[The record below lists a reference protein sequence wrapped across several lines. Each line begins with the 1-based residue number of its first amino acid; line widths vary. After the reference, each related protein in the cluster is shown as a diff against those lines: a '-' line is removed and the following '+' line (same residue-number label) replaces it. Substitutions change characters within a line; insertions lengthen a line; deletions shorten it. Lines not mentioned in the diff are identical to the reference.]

1 VKDQYPLSSLRAPP
15 AKRAKI
21 TNDLVPV
28 VFAILN
34 TRLGKESTKRI
45 SVLLDSGASSS
56 VIHKDLV
63 RKLRMTKTS
72 PTTWNTAA
80 GPLNTSEQ
88 VDIEFALP
96 ELSPSAT
103 IKATVHVHPA
113 KITRYDMIIGRDM
126 LTELGIDVLFSTS
139 TIEWGRMNA
148 SIPMKPYD
156 FVLNEDV
163 YIAESEGVEADTER
177 LSSILDAKYAPTDVQ
192 AFAEEQKHLSAEER
206 TALLQLLTEY
216 ETLFDGTLGQWTGK
230 PYHIELRPDA
240 KPYHGRPYSIPKAFE
255 QTLKLELDR
264 LVKIGVLKKVNRS
277 EWAFPSFIIPK
288 KDQTVR
294 FINDLR
300 ELNKRIRRVPF
311 PLPKIQDLLLKMEG
325 FTYATALDLNMGY
338 YHIRLD
344 DASKRLCTLIF
355 PWGKY
360 EMQCLPMGLCNS
372 PDIFQEKM
380 SELMEGLE
388 YVRAYI
394 DDLLIISKGSY
405 EEHLQDVSRVL
416 GRLQAAGLKVNANKS
431 SFARSELEYL
441 GYWITREGIQP
452 QPKKIQAMLNIAPPT
467 NKSALRSFIG
477 MVNYYRDAW
486 IRRSDVLAPL
496 AALCGKNAKW
506 NWTDVHQKS
515 FDTMKRIISR
525 DVLLA
530 YPDFS
535 KKFEIYTDA
544 SDKQL
549 GAVITQAGRP
559 IAYYSRKLNTAQLNY
574 TTTEKELLAI
584 VETLKEFRS
593 ILLGQVIVVYTDHKN
608 LTYKVFNTQ
617 RVMRWRLIIEEYGPT
632 LEYVKGEKNVVADA
646 LSRLDLSPSLATE
659 SNPSVLEQPTTRQLA
674 EAFALTKEDFNN
686 KCPLTLKSLMREQQ
700 KDNKLIKRARDSS
713 TLTLRSFHGGGKVR
727 QLIVEHDKIVVP
739 ASLQRPIVEWYHTLL
754 CHPGETRMENTI
766 AQHLT
771 WTGLRKTVHDVCKK
785 CDTCQRTKR
794 TKKKYGHLPA
804 KEAETIPWDTL
815 CVDLIGPYNITQ
827 KKSKRPL
834 TLWAVTM
841 IDPATGWFEIA
852 SINTKRADV
861 IANIVEQTWFTR
873 YPWPSQVILDRGTE
887 FMAEFTN
894 MLESEYGITKKP
906 ITKRNPQANSI
917 IERVHQTLGN
927 MIRTF
932 SVQDMDEENPWQGI
946 LSAVAFAIRA
956 TVHSTTRATPSQL
969 IFGRDAIFQVQH
981 IADWQ
986 YIKQR
991 KQQMINA
998 NNARENAKRIDYKY
1012 RVGQRVLIKAEQG
1025 AKYGTDS
1032 YLGPYIVTAV
1042 NDNGTLRVN
1051 EGAVTDTYNIRNVTP
1066 YTE

>member
-1 VKDQYPLSSLRAPP
+1 MGKVKA
-15 AKRAKI
+15 
-21 TNDLVPV
+21 
-28 VFAILN
+28 
-34 TRLGKESTKRI
+34 KRI

-63 RKLRMTKTS
+63 KKLRIKPTS
-72 PTTWNTAA
+72 PTVWNTAA
-80 GPLNTSEQ
+80 GPLSTEGK
-88 VDIEFALP
+88 VTLTFTLP
-96 ELSPSAT
+96 ELSPSASIT
-103 IKATVHVHPA
+103 TTVHVHPTQ
-113 KITRYDMIIGRDM
+113 ITRYDMIIGRDLM
-126 LTELGIDVLFSTS
+126 TELGIDVMFSTS
-139 TIEWGRMNA
+139 TIDWGRMNA

-156 FVLNEDV
+156 FSFVEDV
-163 YIAESEGVEADTER
+163 YIAESDDVEQDTDR
-177 LSSILDAKYAPTDVQ
+177 LSSILDAKYAPTDVA
-192 AFAEEQKHLSAEER
+192 AFANAQEHLSVSER
-206 TALLQLLTEY
+206 SDLFNLLQRHE
-216 ETLFDGTLGQWTGK
+216 ELFDGSLGHWTGD
-230 PYHIELRPDA
+230 PYHIELKPDA
-240 KPYHGRPYSIPKAFE
+240 KPYHGRPYSVPKAYE
-255 QTLKLELDR
+255 RTLKVELDR

-288 KDQTVR
+288 KDHTVR

-344 DASKRLCTLIF
+344 AASKTLCTLVF

-380 SELMEGLE
+380 SELMDGLD

-394 DDLLIISKGSY
+394 DDLLVISKGTY
-405 EEHLQDVSRVL
+405 EDHLADVDKVL
-416 GRLQAAGLKVNANKS
+416 QRLKDAGLKVNANKS
-431 SFARSELEYL
+431 AFAQAELDYL
-441 GYWITREGIQP
+441 GYWITRDGIQP
-452 QPKKIQAMLNIAPPT
+452 QPKKVQAMLNIAPPK
-467 NKSALRSFIG
+467 NKSELRSFIG

-496 AALCGKNAKW
+496 AKLCGKNSKW
-506 NWTDVHQKS
+506 EWTDVHQRA
-515 FDTMKRIISR
+515 FDTMKKILAR

-535 KKFEIYTDA
+535 KKFEIFTDA

-549 GAVITQAGRP
+549 GAVITQEGRP
-559 IAYYSRKLNTAQLNY
+559 IAYYSRKLNSSQLNY

-593 ILLGQVIVVYTDHKN
+593 ILLGQEIVVYTDHKN

-617 RVMRWRLIIEEYGPT
+617 RVMRWRLLIEEYGPT
-632 LEYVKGEKNVVADA
+632 LEYVKGVTNVVADA
-646 LSRLDLSPSLATE
+646 LSRLKLSPSVVTE
-659 SNPSVLEQPTTRQLA
+659 ADPSKTDHPSSRQLA
-674 EAFALTKEDFNN
+674 EAFALTKEDFSNT
-686 KCPLTLKSLMREQQ
+686 CPLTLKTLMREQQ
-700 KDNKLIKRARDSS
+700 QDKALMKRAQSS
-713 TLTLRSFHGGGKVR
+713 SGISLRSFHGGGKVR
-727 QLIVEHDKIVVP
+727 QVLVEGDKIIVP
-739 ASLQRPIVEWYHTLL
+739 TSLQKPIVEWYHTLL

-766 AQHLT
+766 SQHLT
-771 WTGLRKTVHDVCKK
+771 WKGLRKTVHNVCTK
-785 CDTCQRTKR
+785 CHTCQLTKR
-794 TKKKYGHLPA
+794 TKKKYGHLPT

-815 CVDLIGPYNITQ
+815 CVDLIGPYNIQRKNQ
-827 KKSKRPL
+827 KKPL

-852 SINTKRADV
+852 SITTKRADV
-861 IANIVEQTWFTR
+861 IANIIEQTWFTR

-887 FMAEFTN
+887 FMAEFTG
-894 MLESEYGITKKP
+894 MLENEYGITKKP

-932 SVQDMDEENPWQGI
+932 SVQTMEEDNPWDGI
-946 LSAVAFAIRA
+946 LAAVAFAVRA
-956 TVHSTTRATPSQL
+956 TVHTTTRATPAQL

-981 IADWQ
+981 VADWQ

-998 NNARENAKRIDYKY
+998 NNARENSKRIPYKY

-1032 YLGPYIVTAV
+1032 YLGPFTVEAV
-1042 NDNGTLRVN
+1042 NANGTLRVN

>member
-1 VKDQYPLSSLRAPP
+1 
-15 AKRAKI
+15 
-21 TNDLVPV
+21 VPV
-28 VFAILN
+28 VFALLN
-34 TRLGKESTKRI
+34 TRLGKEKAKRI

-56 VIHKDLV
+56 VIHRDIVK
-63 RKLRMTKTS
+63 KLRIKPTS
-72 PTTWNTAA
+72 PTVWNTAA
-80 GPLNTSEQ
+80 GPLSTEGK
-88 VDIEFALP
+88 VTITFALP
-96 ELSPSAT
+96 ELSPSASIT
-103 IKATVHVHPA
+103 TTVHVHPTQIA
-113 KITRYDMIIGRDM
+113 RYDMIIGRDLM
-126 LTELGIDVLFSTS
+126 TELGIDVMFSTS
-139 TIEWGRMNA
+139 TIDWGRMNA

-156 FVLNEDV
+156 FSFSEDV
-163 YIAESEGVEADTER
+163 YVAESDDVEQDTER
-177 LSSILDAKYAPTDVQ
+177 LSSILDAKYAPTDVA
-192 AFAEEQKHLSAEER
+192 AFANEQKHLSSDER
-206 TALLQLLTEY
+206 SDLFNLMKRHES
-216 ETLFDGTLGQWTGK
+216 LFDGSLGQWTGE

-240 KPYHGRPYSIPKAFE
+240 KPYHGRPYSVPKAYE
-255 QTLKLELDR
+255 RTLKVELDR

-288 KDQTVR
+288 KDHTVR

-344 DASKRLCTLIF
+344 AASKKLCTLVF

-380 SELMEGLE
+380 SELMDGLE

-394 DDLLIISKGSY
+394 DDLLIISKGTY
-405 EEHLQDVSRVL
+405 EDHLADVNTVL
-416 GRLQAAGLKVNANKS
+416 QRLKDAGLKVNANKS
-431 SFARSELEYL
+431 TFAQAELEYL
-441 GYWITREGIQP
+441 GYWITRDGIQP
-452 QPKKIQAMLNIAPPT
+452 QPKKVQAMLNIAPPK
-467 NKSALRSFIG
+467 NKSELRSFIG

-496 AALCGKNAKW
+496 AQLCGKNSKW
-506 NWTDVHQKS
+506 EWTDVHQHA
-515 FDTMKRIISR
+515 FDTMKKILAR

-535 KKFEIYTDA
+535 KKFEIFTDA
-544 SDKQL
+544 SDRQL
-549 GAVITQAGRP
+549 GAVITQEGRP
-559 IAYYSRKLNTAQLNY
+559 IAYYSRKLNSSQLNY

-593 ILLGQVIVVYTDHKN
+593 ILLGQEIVVYTDHKN

-617 RVMRWRLIIEEYGPT
+617 RVMRWRLLIEEYGPT
-632 LEYVKGEKNVVADA
+632 LEYVKGVTNVVADA
-646 LSRLDLSPSLATE
+646 LSRLNLSPSVVTE
-659 SNPSVLEQPTTRQLA
+659 ADPSKLDNPTSRQLA
-674 EAFALTKEDFNN
+674 EAFALTKEDFSNT
-686 KCPLTLKSLMREQQ
+686 CPLTLKTLMREQQ
-700 KDNKLIKRARDSS
+700 KDKTLMKRAQSS
-713 TLTLRSFHGGGKVR
+713 SGISLRSFHGGGKIR
-727 QLIVEHDKIVVP
+727 QVLVEGDKIIVP
-739 ASLQRPIVEWYHTLL
+739 TSLQKPIVEWYHTLL
-754 CHPGETRMENTI
+754 CHPGETRMENTVS
-766 AQHLT
+766 QHLT
-771 WTGLRKTVHDVCKK
+771 WKGLRKTVHDVCTK
-785 CDTCQRTKR
+785 CHTCQLTKR
-794 TKKKYGHLPA
+794 TKKKYGHLPT
-804 KEAETIPWDTL
+804 KEAETVPWDTL
-815 CVDLIGPYNITQ
+815 CVDLIGPYNIQRKNQ
-827 KKSKRPL
+827 KKPL

-852 SINTKRADV
+852 SITTKRADV
-861 IANIVEQTWFTR
+861 IANIIEQTWFTR

-887 FMAEFTN
+887 FMAEFTG
-894 MLESEYGITKKP
+894 MLENEYGITKKP

-917 IERVHQTLGN
+917 IERVHQTLGQT
-927 MIRTF
+927 ME
-932 SVQDMDEENPWQGI
+932 EENPWDGI
-946 LSAVAFAIRA
+946 LAAVAFAVRA
-956 TVHSTTRATPSQL
+956 TVHTTNRATPAQL

-981 IADWQ
+981 VADWQ

-998 NNARENAKRIDYKY
+998 NNERENSKRIPYKY

-1032 YLGPYIVTAV
+1032 YLGPFTVEAV
-1042 NDNGTLRVN
+1042 HTNGTLRVN